1 MICCGWTDLNIAK
14 YSHLLFTIPLVE
26 GCRLF
31 SDSLVSGW
39 APFERK
45 GSGCWREECS
55 QSHGATV
62 FVFISESAYWSS
74 ATDAYSHFNT
84 LTIHPLKITR
94 IKARLL
100 RSLNNSQCMTSEETT
115 QTSVIKNFIISNKN
129 RWAPYLFSPVNASE
143 WHSLWPVA

>member
-1 MICCGWTDLNIAK
+1 MWKDADSFLTLWFLDEL
-14 YSHLLFTIPLVE
+14 HLKERGQDVK
-26 GCRLF
+26 GKNA
-31 SDSLVSGW
+31 VS
-39 APFERK
+39 PTEP
-45 GSGCWREECS
+45 
-55 QSHGATV
+55 V

-129 RWAPYLFSPVNASE
+129 R
-143 WHSLWPVA
+143 